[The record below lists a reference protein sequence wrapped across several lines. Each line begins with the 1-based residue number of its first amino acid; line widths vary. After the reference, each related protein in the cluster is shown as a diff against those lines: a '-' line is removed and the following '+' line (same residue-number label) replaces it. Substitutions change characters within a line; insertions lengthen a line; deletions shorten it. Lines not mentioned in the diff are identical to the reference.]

1 MANHQEARFKLKNTQ
16 LNKSKF
22 AAKCRAGAILRLNN
36 KNFEDEKLSHELS
49 VTTRQK
55 TKIRN
60 AFPNNMSTYIKLN
73 KVQIS
78 FASWLGN
85 LGKKAIKNIPFPIAR
100 DNLPGLVSNF
110 TPNAINKSEKK

>member
-22 AAKCRAGAILRLNN
+22 AAKYRAGKILRLNN

-49 VTTRQK
+49 VATRQK

-85 LGKKAIKNIPFPIAR
+85 LGKKAIKNIPIPIAR
-100 DNLPGLVSNF
+100 DNLPGLVNNF
-110 TPNAINKSEKK
+110 TSNAINKFEKK